1 MGAVKELNN
10 YEIKP
15 GKSIGGI
22 NSVDNRKLWISGI
35 PKDRSAEEIKQEMA
49 NYTDGVTSVYLYNSH
64 TDKKK
69 TRGYAF
75 IEYVTHRAAALA
87 RRKLVPGRNYIFDN
101 EIEKVDWAEPE
112 NEVDEETM
120 SKVKILFLRNLTPNV
135 SEAELE
141 SIFENASNGPVERV
155 KKAKA
160 FAFIHFKTRDQAE
173 LAFVNIK

>member
-1 MGAVKELNN
+1 MLK
-10 YEIKP
+10 
-15 GKSIGGI
+15 
-22 NSVDNRKLWISGI
+22 
-35 PKDRSAEEIKQEMA
+35 
-49 NYTDGVTSVYLYNSH
+49 YLS
-64 TDKKK
+64 
-69 TRGYAF
+69 
-75 IEYVTHRAAALA
+75 HRAAALA
-87 RRKLVPGRNYIFDN
+87 RRKLIPGHSYIFEN

-173 LAFVNIK
+173 LAFVNIKNCGLYLDGQEVLFPNPNSAITDSVISKYYYRATETAEVQMS